1 MRPPPSMVLSSIT
14 VGNPRIW
21 LLALKL
27 KLVHHHRS
35 FYVVDSSIRWT
46 SCIRFLDEFCP
57 DGSLALARAS
67 ICTSVR
73 SSICSTLRNGFLLH
87 HAPRFAYSL
96 SLLLLLLVYPP
107 PQLLPLVYR
116 LFALSLHIPT
126 FVFCP
131 CLFRCFTT
139 SRIDQRP
146 VCCILCVWM
155 LLTPCSLFDRCSI
168 AATPPALASLSA
180 LPPDLLFAP

>member
-1 MRPPPSMVLSSIT
+1 MPVHLHANASSSSSSMVLSSIT

-46 SCIRFLDEFCP
+46 SCIRFLDEFFP

-107 PQLLPLVYR
+107 HSSCPSSIASSRSLYTYLR
-116 LFALSLHIPT
+116 LSFALVSFAALLRRVLT
-126 FVFCP
+126 SVQFVVFYAFGCY
-131 CLFRCFTT
+131 
-139 SRIDQRP
+139 
-146 VCCILCVWM
+146 
-155 LLTPCSLFDRCSI
+155 
-168 AATPPALASLSA
+168 
-180 LPPDLLFAP
+180 

>member
-1 MRPPPSMVLSSIT
+1 MPVHLHANASSSSSSSMVLSSIT

-107 PQLLPLVYR
+107 PTALAPRLSPLRALSTHTYVCLLPLS
-116 LFALSLHIPT
+116 LSLLYY
-126 FVFCP
+126 V
-131 CLFRCFTT
+131 
-139 SRIDQRP
+139 
-146 VCCILCVWM
+146 
-155 LLTPCSLFDRCSI
+155 
-168 AATPPALASLSA
+168 AY
-180 LPPDLLFAP
+180 